1 MKSSFTS
8 THINHTSACSTRAC
22 ACPQP
27 WTHAVEQTSQ
37 SACISILYLCNAA
50 DQLQRAVEVNEYA
63 EAARLLEAVQQLSA
77 HFQSFV
83 SIPKVAELG
92 GRVSMLQRALQVL
105 TPWGPEISTARTAA

>member
-1 MKSSFTS
+1 MLLPVAPAL
-8 THINHTSACSTRAC
+8 HTSACNAC
-22 ACPQP
+22 RHSKPHRMPADDALALQQP
-27 WTHAVEQTSQ
+27 
-37 SACISILYLCNAA
+37 A

-105 TPWGPEISTARTAA
+105 PLDPRDHTATLW

>member
-1 MKSSFTS
+1 V
-8 THINHTSACSTRAC
+8 HIT
-22 ACPQP
+22 
-27 WTHAVEQTSQ
+27 
-37 SACISILYLCNAA
+37 

-77 HFQSFV
+77 HFHSFV

-105 TPWGPEISTARTAA
+105 PPGPNSCLAAATLELRRSNCFGAMRLCSALPDEHCRA

>member
-1 MKSSFTS
+1 M
-8 THINHTSACSTRAC
+8 THHI
-22 ACPQP
+22 
-27 WTHAVEQTSQ
+27 
-37 SACISILYLCNAA
+37 A

-92 GRVSMLQRALQVL
+92 GRVSTLRRALQ
-105 TPWGPEISTARTAA
+105 ARRLPRSQL

>member
-1 MKSSFTS
+1 M
-8 THINHTSACSTRAC
+8 C
-22 ACPQP
+22 
-27 WTHAVEQTSQ
+27 
-37 SACISILYLCNAA
+37 A

-92 GRVSMLQRALQVL
+92 GRVSTLRRALQVQLLWRAAKPCHTGGLGLYVGVQVPVGQVEGQDSQRKLCCMLL
-105 TPWGPEISTARTAA
+105 TLSVWQS